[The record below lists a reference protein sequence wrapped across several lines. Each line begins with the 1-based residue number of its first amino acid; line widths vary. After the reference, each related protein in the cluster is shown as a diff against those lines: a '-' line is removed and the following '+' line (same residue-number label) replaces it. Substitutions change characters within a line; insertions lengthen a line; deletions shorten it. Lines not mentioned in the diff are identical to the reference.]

1 METQIALINHN
12 GWAVI
17 GHFASHTGLFPHPMP
32 DVDCPVVDT
41 RPAKEDRV
49 CSILRHHAAGPQG
62 VADVDA
68 LIEELLDAGAECAA
82 LHSNSVFIPEQ
93 SCRVCQLAA
102 RKAYGEAIPFQLINH
117 NAVIAD

>member
-1 METQIALINHN
+1 METQIALINPN

-17 GHFASHTGLFPHPMP
+17 GYLASHTGLFPHPMP
-32 DVDCPVVDT
+32 DVDCPIVDT
-41 RPAKEDRV
+41 RPAKADRV
-49 CSILRHHAAGPQG
+49 RLILRQHASGPEG

-82 LHSNSVFIPEQ
+82 LHSNAVCIPEQ

-102 RKAYGEAIPFQLINH
+102 RKALR
-117 NAVIAD
+117 